1 MRTPLDAP
9 GRAPSAAGGRG
20 VTLVLPGPMSYDGSA
35 YRIFKPYGQLAGS
48 LCGHFGSVTVCAHVL
63 TPGHPGFRA
72 DDPLL
77 DPRVRVEPL
86 PTPPP
91 GPAKML
97 RSLRLHLHSALR
109 VARRLRRWDVVYAFI
124 PSYQGG
130 VAYTVNHFFFRRP
143 AAVYLAN
150 DWEEITPYTFRWR
163 GGPLGPLFGP
173 YRFLLTRWER
183 WIMRTTPL
191 GLTAGRA
198 LLEKYGGEGRPVYET
213 APILEMKQSNMV
225 RRDDT
230 CAAGPV
236 RLLYVG
242 GLNRRKGVPV
252 LLDALQALRREG
264 RDLTLDIVGDGPE
277 RDALAARA
285 ARDGLGGHVRFHG
298 FVAPGDGLFDFYRR
312 ADVFVLPTYSEG
324 FPRVIYE
331 AMGHSLPVVASA
343 VSGIPFLL
351 RDGHD
356 ALLVPPGDPRAL
368 AASLRRVLDDG
379 DLRRSL
385 IREGFALVGPIV
397 ARDPAAQFA
406 QLFRRHLTAAGAG

>member
-1 MRTPLDAP
+1 MSAP
-9 GRAPSAAGGRG
+9 PVPAGSLPAANGRG
-20 VTLVLPGPMSYDGSA
+20 VTLVLPGPISYDGCA
-35 YRIFKPYGQLAGS
+35 YRIFKPYGQLASS
-48 LCGHFGSVTVCAHVL
+48 LCGHFGSVTVCGHVL
-63 TPGHPGFRA
+63 RPGHPGFRT

-86 PTPPP
+86 PTPPS
-91 GPAKML
+91 GSAKML
-97 RSLRLHLHSALR
+97 PALWHHLHSAVR
-109 VARRLRRWDVVYAFI
+109 VVRRIRRWDVVYAFI

-130 VAYTVNHFFFRRP
+130 VAYTVNHFFHRRP

-150 DWEEITPYTFRWR
+150 DWEEIAPYTFRWGGVR
-163 GGPLGPLFGP
+163 GLLFRP
-173 YRFLLTRWER
+173 YRFLLTRWEA
-183 WIMRTTPL
+183 WMMRTTRL

-198 LLEKYGGEGRPVYET
+198 LLGKYGGGGRPVYET
-213 APILEMKQSNMV
+213 APILEMKPPDMV

-252 LLDALQALRREG
+252 LLEALQELRREG
-264 RDLTLDIVGDGPE
+264 REVTLDIVGEGPE
-277 RDALAARA
+277 RAALAVQA
-285 ARDGLGGHVRFHG
+285 ARHGLGGHVAFHG
-298 FVAPGDGLFDFYRR
+298 FVAPGAGLFGFYRR
-312 ADVFVLPTYSEG
+312 ADIFVLPTYSEG

-351 RDGHD
+351 RDGHE
-356 ALLVPPGDPRAL
+356 ALLVPPGDARAL
-368 AASLRRVLDDG
+368 AGSLRRVMDDG
-379 DLRRSL
+379 ELRRSL
-385 IREGFALVGPIV
+385 IREGFALVGPIM

-406 QLFRRHLTAAGAG
+406 QLFREHLSGAE

>member
-1 MRTPLDAP
+1 MSAP
-9 GRAPSAAGGRG
+9 PAPAGPVHSASGRG
-20 VTLVLPGPMSYDGSA
+20 VTLVLPGPISYDGSA
-35 YRIFKPYGQLAGS
+35 YRIFKPYGQLASS
-48 LCGHFGSVTVCAHVL
+48 LCGHFGSVTVCGHVL
-63 TPGHPGFRA
+63 TPGHPGFRT

-86 PTPPP
+86 PTPPS
-91 GPAKML
+91 GSGKML
-97 RSLRLHLHSALR
+97 PSLWHHLRSALR
-109 VARRLRRWDVVYAFI
+109 VVRRIRRWDVVYAFV

-150 DWEEITPYTFRWR
+150 DWEEITPFTFRWR
-163 GGPLGPLFGP
+163 GVRGLLFRP
-173 YRFLLTRWER
+173 YRFLLTRWEG
-183 WIMRTTPL
+183 WMMRTTAL

-198 LLEKYGGEGRPVYET
+198 LLDKYGGEGRPVYET
-213 APILEMKQSNMV
+213 APILEMTPSHMV
-225 RRDDT
+225 RRGDT
-230 CAAGPV
+230 CAASPV

-252 LLDALQALRREG
+252 LLEALQALRGEG
-264 RDLTLDIVGDGPE
+264 RDLVLDIVGDGPE
-277 RDALAARA
+277 RAALAAQA
-285 ARDGLGGHVRFHG
+285 ARAGLAGQVTFHG
-298 FVAPGDGLFDFYRR
+298 FVASGAELFGFYRR
-312 ADVFVLPTYSEG
+312 ADIFVLPTYSEG

-351 RDGHD
+351 RDGHQ

-368 AASLRRVLDDG
+368 AGSLRRVLDDG

-385 IREGFALVGPIV
+385 IREGFALVGPIM

-406 QLFRRHLTAAGAG
+406 ELFREHLAGAG